1 MFKKAVILLMLL
13 TTPFAQA
20 RAVLICSMMNGQVVE
35 HCCCPGHADQRAPI
49 RHRAHEAAA
58 CCDVVVQVSD
68 KAFAGV
74 SADQPTV
81 KRAGHDVPDSDA
93 SPAPVAVVPTFVVAA
108 RPRPSADTSS
118 NPAPDRLYLRTARL
132 RL

>member
-1 MFKKAVILLMLL
+1 MFKKAVIVLLLL

-35 HCCCPGHADQRAPI
+35 KCCCPGHTEHVPDKHPTPDAT
-49 RHRAHEAAA
+49 
-58 CCDVVVQVSD
+58 CCDVVVAVSD

-74 SADQPTV
+74 TSDQTTL
-81 KRAGHDVPDSDA
+81 KRAAHDAPD
-93 SPAPVAVVPTFVVAA
+93 VAMAATPTPIVPTFAVAL
-108 RPRPSADTSS
+108 RLPS
-118 NPAPDRLYLRTARL
+118 PAYSPFAVPDRLYLLTARL